1 MSRSDPPRST
11 IAEKPR
17 RGSAAP
23 ENRPAGARSR
33 WLPRRFKNRLVKL
46 SLWLHIYVS
55 MLGLAAVLFF
65 SVTGITLNHPD
76 WFGDVERRS
85 QSEGQVELR
94 WLHVTP
100 PARLAGEAAGA
111 DSSEPAAEPDLTREV
126 ARLEVVEHLRKTH
139 GIRGALADFR
149 VDESECSVSF
159 KGPGYAAD
167 AFIDRASGHYNLI
180 ETAHGFV
187 AVINDLHKGR
197 DTGPVWSVVIDVSAV
212 LLTLIS
218 LTGLI
223 LIFFLKLRRRPGLV
237 VALVGAAALVALGW
251 FWVP

>member
-1 MSRSDPPRST
+1 MSRSDPPRSST
-11 IAEKPR
+11 VEKPR
-17 RGSAAP
+17 RGSTAP
-23 ENRPAGARSR
+23 EDRPARVRSG
-33 WLPRRFKNRLVKL
+33 WLPRKFKNRLVKL

-65 SVTGITLNHPD
+65 SITGITLNHPD
-76 WFGDVERRS
+76 WFGDVERRR
-85 QSEGQVELR
+85 QSEGDIELR

-100 PARLAGEAAGA
+100 PVSASTDAAGA
-111 DSSEPAAEPDLTREV
+111 DLSEAVAEPDLTGEV
-126 ARLEVVEHLRKTH
+126 AKLEIVEHLRKMH
-139 GIRGALADFR
+139 RIRGALADFR
-149 VDESECSVSF
+149 VDDSECSVSF

-167 AFIDRASGHYNLI
+167 AFIDRGSGHYNLI

-212 LLTLIS
+212 VLTIIS

-237 VALVGAAALVALGW
+237 VALVGAAVLVALGW